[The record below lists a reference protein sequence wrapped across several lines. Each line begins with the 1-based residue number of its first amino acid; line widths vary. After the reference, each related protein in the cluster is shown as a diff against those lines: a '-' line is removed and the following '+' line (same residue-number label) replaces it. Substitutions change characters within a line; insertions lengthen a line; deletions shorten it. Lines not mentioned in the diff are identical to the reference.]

1 MNLYLY
7 LKFLDDF
14 LIESGPCEG
23 CSSRNKPHYQ
33 FTDLMGLNDPTM
45 KPHKE
50 CHNENLPLMFELMID
65 TSKEL
70 VDFMYSLPQRQRCY
84 EKDFLLP
91 LSRRQS
97 LHLATG

>member
-1 MNLYLY
+1 MGNYDLLLSGF
-7 LKFLDDF
+7 LKRFKEVLTREE
-14 LIESGPCEG
+14 LEELV
-23 CSSRNKPHYQ
+23 R
-33 FTDLMGLNDPTM
+33 M
-45 KPHKE
+45 PHKE